1 MGCSRTMPRRPRLV
15 VPDLALHVVQR
26 GVDRQACF
34 LTDADRVFY
43 LEALGK
49 LAERH
54 GCAIHAYVL
63 MTNHVHL
70 LLTPSSTDGP
80 GRLLQAIG
88 RHYVR
93 RFNDRH
99 GRTGTL
105 WEGRFKSCLVGE
117 DAYLLTCH
125 RYIETNPVRA
135 GMVSHPASFA
145 WSSHR
150 ANAGYDARAARLLR
164 VHDAVLALG
173 PDAPARAAAYRAMFE
188 ATDAA
193 PDIDAIRR
201 MTAGNHALGSSGF
214 AARIAALVGRRTAPG
229 RRGRPSRA
237 RADENRY

>member
-1 MGCSRTMPRRPRLV
+1 MPRRPRLV
-15 VPDLALHVVQR
+15 VPGLALHVVQR

-43 LEALGK
+43 LEALGH
-49 LAERH
+49 LSERH

-70 LLTPSSTDGP
+70 LLTPSSADGP

-117 DAYLLTCH
+117 DAYLLACH
-125 RYIETNPVRA
+125 RYIESNPVRA
-135 GMVSHPASFA
+135 GMVAHASAFA

-150 ANAGYDARAARLLR
+150 ANAGYEAKGAHFLR
-164 VHDAVLALG
+164 IHDTVLALG
-173 PDAPARAAAYRAMFE
+173 PDRTARSAAYRAMFE
-188 ATDAA
+188 TEAPL
-193 PDIDAIRR
+193 PDIDTIRR
-201 MTAGNHALGSSGF
+201 MTRGNHALGSESF
-214 AARIAALVGRRTAPG
+214 AARIAALLGRRATPA
-229 RRGRPSRA
+229 RRGRPAHA
-237 RADENRY
+237 RTDENRY